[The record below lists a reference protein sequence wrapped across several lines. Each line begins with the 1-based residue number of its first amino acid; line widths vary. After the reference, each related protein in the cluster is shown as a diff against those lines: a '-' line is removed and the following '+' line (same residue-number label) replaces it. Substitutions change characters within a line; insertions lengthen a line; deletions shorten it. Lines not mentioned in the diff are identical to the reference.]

1 MTRKSST
8 VSDAVKANLASR
20 LRNYGAEHW
29 PDFEFEVSWR
39 GRCAYVEAVRS
50 TTTTKLCRLSYL
62 GEPDE
67 WEFGF
72 YQYSTER
79 YELSFLPSGSF
90 TGSPEECLDCAGV
103 YLLSTPLDL
112 SP

>member
-1 MTRKSST
+1 MPRRSST
-8 VSDAVKANLASR
+8 VSDAVKANLATR
-20 LRNYGAEHW
+20 LREYGAEHW
-29 PDFEFEVSWR
+29 PDFEFQISWR

-50 TTTTKLCRLSYL
+50 TTTIKLFRLGYL
-62 GEPDE
+62 GETDE

-79 YELSFLPSGSF
+79 YEPSFLPSGSF
-90 TGSPEECLDCAGV
+90 TGSPEECLECAGL
-103 YLLSTPLDL
+103 YLPSAPLDP